1 MDPSLEYF
9 DVSSIPRSNSF
20 SNLGLEPLDA
30 NLSPDEFLQRELGL
44 MEGRLSNM
52 DAILPRPNL
61 LPRPIMSRSHESLH
75 SVPNSDTLLRRPS
88 QISYTSH
95 QSVDMLPRP
104 SQSQITDIPSQSQS
118 ADTLPLPSQSAD
130 MRPSQSQS
138 ADTLPLPSQSADMR
152 PSQSAETFPSN
163 SENMVP
169 RQSQYEYDKCGGD
182 MSRYDSF
189 HTSSDEGLKRYDQ
202 ETKRY
207 NQESEMNSHR
217 TSHGEDGTVERG
229 AGHGAQYSITNT
241 FNLRS
246 QEAQN
251 GLNHLSA
258 LIHER
263 LTHE

>member
-30 NLSPDEFLQRELGL
+30 NMSPDEFLQRELGL

-130 MRPSQSQS
+130 MRPSQS
-138 ADTLPLPSQSADMR
+138 
-152 PSQSAETFPSN
+152 AETFPSN

-207 NQESEMNSHR
+207 DQETKRYDQESEMNSHR
-217 TSHGEDGTVERG
+217 SSHGEDGTVERG
-229 AGHGAQYSITNT
+229 AGHGAQHSITNT